1 LPPPRVQVKLPTEET
16 EYSADGEIYEAI
28 SHVDYE
34 INGKTLKPMPP
45 AMHSFQKSTMISSK
59 PPADWGSDEYEDPEN
74 TQKIGQIPRSASLT
88 QSSNNTYAM
97 YQDPSLNAHNTLATS
112 RVNNGIYS
120 DTYQDP
126 ALQGRTT
133 APMTTFAAGNDIYG
147 GTYQDPE
154 QTLTSVHPGEPQQT
168 YEVPGDSEISNPTRQ
183 YSALHRDE
191 NGFSLH

>member
-1 LPPPRVQVKLPTEET
+1 MTFDTVVNFINAPITLPPPRVQVKLPTEET

-97 YQDPSLNAHNTLATS
+97 YQDPSLNAQQHAS
-112 RVNNGIYS
+112 YVSSQQWY
-120 DTYQDP
+120 
-126 ALQGRTT
+126 LQ
-133 APMTTFAAGNDIYG
+133 
-147 GTYQDPE
+147 
-154 QTLTSVHPGEPQQT
+154 
-168 YEVPGDSEISNPTRQ
+168 
-183 YSALHRDE
+183 
-191 NGFSLH
+191 